1 MNNFMNM
8 PFGGNFNMG
17 PLVYDPAKT
26 DSRVKKTLISQ
37 NISQSKIGLYKMYP
51 KFRPVTCKFTSKY
64 NPGVASSICET
75 SVVYEHS
82 IDVAE
87 NYAELGMN
95 FTNKN
100 KMNPVILNVVGK
112 DFTGTNFESNDEI
125 RDQMVNLRTSFNNTV
140 GTSSPFPV
148 GETECVYA
156 QSVTTIRPKNP
167 TMGFL
172 AYPQT
177 FRFAMIT
184 TSPIKC
190 PKMLDDERMCSTD
203 FVRTCSIIE
212 CVFQT
217 AIAGFHPV
225 LILTPFGHE
234 EDENPIDD
242 IIKIYNYCIF
252 KYGHRFSK
260 IIVAI
265 PPFYPKE
272 MFDKYNKEIVRLQDL
287 TAIIDSKY
295 DQLEMQ
301 KNLEKTGK
309 KVIEPEVKVSKKTK
323 TDQSSLSNGS
333 SNSSGVAPDM
343 QNMMAMMQ
351 ANPMMMMMMQ
361 NMMAQQMK
369 NQ

>member
-1 MNNFMNM
+1 MNNFMTM
-8 PFGGNFNMG
+8 PFGGNFSMA
-17 PLVYDPAKT
+17 PAIYDPSKT
-26 DSRVKKTLISQ
+26 DARVKKTLISQ
-37 NISQSKIGLYKMYP
+37 NISQSKIGFYKMYP
-51 KFRPVTCKFTSKY
+51 KFRPITCKFTSKY
-64 NPGVASSICET
+64 NPGIPSSICET
-75 SVVYEHS
+75 SVVHEHS

-87 NYAELGMN
+87 KYAELGMN

-100 KMNPVILNVVGK
+100 KMNPVVLNVVGK

-125 RDQMVNLRTSFNNTV
+125 RDEMINLRTSFNNTV

-148 GETECVYA
+148 AETDCVYA
-156 QSVTTIRPKNP
+156 QSVITIRPKNP
-167 TMGFL
+167 MMGFL

-203 FVRTCSIIE
+203 FVKTCSIIE

-225 LILTPFGHE
+225 LILSPFGHE
-234 EDENPIDD
+234 DDENPVED
-242 IIKIYNYCIF
+242 IIKIYNYCIY
-252 KYGHRFSK
+252 KYGHRFSN

-265 PPFYPKE
+265 PQFYPKE
-272 MFDKYNKEIVRLQDL
+272 IFDKYNKGIVRLQDL
-287 TAIIDSKY
+287 TANVDSKY

-301 KNLEKTGK
+301 KNLQKSGK
-309 KVIEPEVKVSKKTK
+309 KILDDVKPSKSKKSK
-323 TDQSSLSNGS
+323 TDQSSNNS
-333 SNSSGVAPDM
+333 SNSSGAGVNPDM

-369 NQ
+369 N